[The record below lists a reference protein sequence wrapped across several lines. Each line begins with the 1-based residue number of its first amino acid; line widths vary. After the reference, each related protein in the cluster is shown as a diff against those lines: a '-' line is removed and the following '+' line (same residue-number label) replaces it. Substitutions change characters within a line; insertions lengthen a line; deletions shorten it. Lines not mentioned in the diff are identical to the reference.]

1 MTLAELSL
9 PFLSLYQVFKAKTFE
24 KIVFNYKA
32 RLNVSNVGKS
42 KKMVLV
48 SLISASLSLYLAKMN
63 LDFTY

>member
-24 KIVFNYKA
+24 KFNYKA
-32 RLNVSNVGKS
+32 RLNISNEGKS